1 MADLQ
6 PCPAPRGR
14 RRTVRQVSW
23 LPDLPTPG
31 PSHTGNPPSGGSTAR
46 SGTSPVSY
54 PVTVAGAAPES
65 HRLPF
70 RGRRTS
76 LQGGVAVTA
85 PSVCQRETWAAGA
98 PIGDGRS
105 AARRG
110 GGGLVVR

>member
-1 MADLQ
+1 MCVLLFRLRRPRGGRGEVEEAHMADLL

-14 RRTVRQVSW
+14 RRTVRQGSW

-31 PSHTGNPPSGGSTAR
+31 PSHAGNPPSGGSTAR

-54 PVTVAGAAPES
+54 PVTVAGATPES

-76 LQGGVAVTA
+76 LQG
-85 PSVCQRETWAAGA
+85 
-98 PIGDGRS
+98 
-105 AARRG
+105 
-110 GGGLVVR
+110 